1 MSKYHS
7 TTKRAVD
14 QNKTDP
20 QFGSD
25 PSDDL
30 LAFGLEDD
38 ITNSYNPY
46 KSLYTGLN
54 VSPSKKK
61 QDNPWRN
68 DRHLF
73 TESKNNN
80 VSRKRGGSF
89 EVAVNGTAKKIDKN
103 LEKGNKILKD
113 FVKMNREGVR
123 SKEPVTS
130 KAVIMNSDN
139 YDRFQG
145 YYSTF
150 VPENK
155 KFAPWKTMLGN
166 IELRTKNCAT
176 QKLNLM
182 KKSRVLADNS
192 HVLFDRS
199 CENIITTDLKFTE
212 FPEDGSFT
220 EDTH

>member
-1 MSKYHS
+1 MSKNHS
-7 TTKRAVD
+7 ATKRAVD
-14 QNKTDP
+14 QNKNEP
-20 QFGSD
+20 QFRSD

-46 KSLYTGLN
+46 KSLYTGLD
-54 VSPSKKK
+54 VSPRKKK
-61 QDNPWRN
+61 RDNAWRN
-68 DRHLF
+68 DEHPF
-73 TESKNNN
+73 TETKNN
-80 VSRKRGGSF
+80 VSSIKRGGSF

-130 KAVIMNSDN
+130 KALIMSSDN
-139 YDRFQG
+139 YDRFHS
-145 YYSTF
+145 YYSTY

-155 KFAPWKTMLGN
+155 KCSQLKTMLGN
-166 IELRTKNCAT
+166 LELRTKNCGP

-182 KKSRVLADNS
+182 KQRRVLADNS
-192 HVLFDRS
+192 PVLFDTS
-199 CENIITTDLKFTE
+199 CENIVTTDLKFSE
-212 FPEDGSFT
+212 FPEDVSDSEET
-220 EDTH
+220 Q